1 MPDSFLRKVAAHYGT
16 DKPVVVEPANGH
28 YPEPDHPLVKTAL
41 DKRLAEL
48 SATPAGS
55 RNDALNAAAAYLG
68 RFPVDRDQL
77 RAMLLDACAA
87 NGLLEEDGH
96 HACDGTI
103 SSGLRKADADGP
115 RVIEERVRGNGQ
127 APPPEDEDMPP
138 QEWETVLEEDL
149 TPEEQ
154 QDLHQLLVGRKAYDL
169 RILDEA
175 RALWSRQRAAALDQ
189 QPPNMVSMTDFLAIP
204 DEPACYRVNELLPVG
219 GRALLAAQYKAG
231 KTSLIANLLRTLVD
245 GDPFLGKYSAEVL
258 DRILL
263 IDTELDERMLRR
275 WLREQGIRRKEAV
288 NVLCLRGRL
297 SSFAI
302 TDDRNRAEWAQ
313 RIDGAELIILD
324 CLRPCLDALGL
335 SEDKEAGIFL
345 TAFDALCRE
354 CGAGEAVV
362 VHHMGHSEERSRG
375 DSRLKDWPD
384 VLWKLVRDQDED
396 GHDIESG
403 DRFFSAMGRDVNV
416 AESQLYW
423 QSETRALSICGGNRN
438 DKKASGAIEDIIDIM
453 MDPANK
459 NGLSRNALVVKLQSP
474 GHGGHGRNVARNA
487 VVVAVQKAI
496 LVTSTGPRNSNVHIL
511 NPSHRRENTDDQ

>member
-1 MPDSFLRKVAAHYGT
+1 MPESFLKKVTAHYGT
-16 DKPVVVEPANGH
+16 EKPTPALEPVNGH
-28 YPEPDHPLVKTAL
+28 HPPPDHPLVRAAL

-48 SATPAGS
+48 SAMAPGS
-55 RNDALNAAAAYLG
+55 GRNDALNVAAGYLG
-68 RFPVDRDQL
+68 RFPIDREQL
-77 RAMLLDACAA
+77 RSMLLDACRS
-87 NGLLEEDGH
+87 NGLLSEDGDL
-96 HACDGTI
+96 ACHKTI
-103 SSGLRKADADGP
+103 SSGFRKADDDGP
-115 RVIEERVRGNGQ
+115 RVIEERVRGNGKV
-127 APPPEDEDMPP
+127 PPPEDEDMPP
-138 QEWETVLEEDL
+138 EDL

-154 QDLHQLLVGRKAYDL
+154 QDLHQRLVGSKAYDL
-169 RILDEA
+169 RVLDEA

-189 QPPNMVSMTDFLAIP
+189 QPPNMVSMTDFLAVP
-204 DEPACYRVNELLPVG
+204 DEPARYRVDELLPVG

-245 GDPFLGKYSAEVL
+245 GDPFLGRYSAEVL

-275 WLREQGIRRKEAV
+275 WLREQGIRNKEAV

-313 RIDGAELIILD
+313 RIGGAELIILD

-335 SEDKEAGIFL
+335 SEDKEAGVFL

-384 VLWKLVRDQDED
+384 VLWKLVRDKDED
-396 GHDIESG
+396 GNDIESG

-423 QSETRALSICGGNRN
+423 QPETRALSICGGNRS
-438 DKKASGAIEDIIDIM
+438 DKRASGAIEDIIDIM

-459 NGLSRNALVVKLQSP
+459 AGLSRNVLVTKLQAS

-487 VVVAVQKAI
+487 VAVAVQRSI
-496 LVTSTGPRNSNVHIL
+496 LVTTTGPRNSNVHIL
-511 NPSHRRENTDDQ
+511 NPSYRRGNDVDQ